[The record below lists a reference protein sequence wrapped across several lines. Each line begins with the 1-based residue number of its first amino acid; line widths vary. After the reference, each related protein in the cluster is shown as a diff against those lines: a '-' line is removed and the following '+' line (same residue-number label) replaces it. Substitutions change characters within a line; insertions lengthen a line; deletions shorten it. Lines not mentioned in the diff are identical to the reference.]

1 MLSLAK
7 HAGQSLVLK
16 GPQAN
21 SLERGYSF
29 SHQTEVGAVATGNGR
44 CIKLG
49 FGLGPLSTLVLQR

>member
-16 GPQAN
+16 GPQVS
-21 SLERGYSF
+21 SLERGYSIR
-29 SHQTEVGAVATGNGR
+29 HQTEGEAVVTGNGR